1 MFRVGRASPR
11 PPLSNTPR
19 IFAAKER
26 KERRDSKPIGHEK
39 PSAAQPQPKKEHD
52 QNNSDNLFLH
62 YFVLNYFDL
71 NRPCLDLLEEGP
83 KEKDVQKKQEVDG

>member
-1 MFRVGRASPR
+1 MEITRLEDSFTGGMFA
-11 PPLSNTPR
+11 
-19 IFAAKER
+19 
-26 KERRDSKPIGHEK
+26 HEL

-52 QNNSDNLFLH
+52 QNNLGQNNSDNLFLH

>member
-1 MFRVGRASPR
+1 VVSGESLATK
-11 PPLSNTPR
+11 NT
-19 IFAAKER
+19 R
-26 KERRDSKPIGHEK
+26 KHKNLTAGSFNHGL

-52 QNNSDNLFLH
+52 QNNLGQNNSYGPFLN